1 MVQYLVLSQVLYS
14 SVVALTA
21 TTSTADEDVFKFA
34 IATPD
39 GGGRCLLCSRDFKS
53 LAYTR
58 KHIEIMHTEGDP
70 HECTVCGRVIANGY
84 AFRTHMNL
92 IHGCK
97 GVSNVIEKYGRRLRD
112 VAPEALQDNAEE
124 PAAISNYGVKSDD
137 IIPDS

>member
-1 MVQYLVLSQVLYS
+1 MPWPAPGRVWYLEAIVE
-14 SVVALTA
+14 ALTA
-21 TTSTADEDVFKFA
+21 TTSTADEDIFKFA

-39 GGGRCLLCSRDFKS
+39 GGRCLLCTKTFKS

-58 KHIEIMHTEGDP
+58 KHVEIMHTEGDP

-112 VAPEALQDNAEE
+112 VAPEALQDIPDESAVAPKYEATSE
-124 PAAISNYGVKSDD
+124 D
-137 IIPDS
+137 IISDP

>member
-1 MVQYLVLSQVLYS
+1 MVLSQVLYN
-14 SVVALTA
+14 SVEALTA